1 MIALRPYQ
9 HDLVERAG
17 AARRPLITL
26 VTGGG
31 KTLVAVEIIRQ
42 ADDKHVLFL
51 AHRRELIHQAK
62 AKLADFGVGSGVILA
77 GEPMNAMAGV
87 QVASV
92 QTLWS
97 RMRRDHEP
105 PHADILFID
114 EAHHVPAQ
122 TYRSIIDAY
131 PDAQI
136 IGLTATPCRRDG
148 RGLGSVFD
156 ELIEGPQVADLIK
169 QGYLVGTK
177 VYAPSRPNLA
187 GVHVRHGD
195 YVEHELAA
203 RVDQPKLV
211 GDIVS
216 HWHRHADRRK
226 TVVFA
231 TSVAHSVHLKD
242 EFARSGVKAEHID
255 GSTPKDERDE
265 ILARLASGDIEV
277 VTNCQVLTEG
287 FDLPDIGC
295 IVLARPTKSMGLF
308 RQMVGRGLRPAESKD
323 HCLILDHAGAVF
335 MHGFVE
341 DAAEWTLEP
350 DRKAR
355 TPAQETRALTP
366 SSRLLECSQCKAIR
380 TAGEPCGHCGF
391 MPRRRGE
398 DLHVLDGELEH
409 LTCNGKLSP
418 HQYTLEQKREFHA
431 MLTYIALQRGNKP
444 GAAAHRFKDRFG
456 HWPLDYCVEPIP
468 PNAEVLAWDR
478 HCRIKFAK
486 AMQKASSHG

>member
-195 YVEHELAA
+195 YVEH
-203 RVDQPKLV
+203 
-211 GDIVS
+211 
-216 HWHRHADRRK
+216 
-226 TVVFA
+226 
-231 TSVAHSVHLKD
+231 
-242 EFARSGVKAEHID
+242 
-255 GSTPKDERDE
+255 
-265 ILARLASGDIEV
+265 
-277 VTNCQVLTEG
+277 
-287 FDLPDIGC
+287 
-295 IVLARPTKSMGLF
+295 
-308 RQMVGRGLRPAESKD
+308 
-323 HCLILDHAGAVF
+323 
-335 MHGFVE
+335 
-341 DAAEWTLEP
+341 
-350 DRKAR
+350 
-355 TPAQETRALTP
+355 
-366 SSRLLECSQCKAIR
+366 
-380 TAGEPCGHCGF
+380 
-391 MPRRRGE
+391 
-398 DLHVLDGELEH
+398 
-409 LTCNGKLSP
+409 
-418 HQYTLEQKREFHA
+418 
-431 MLTYIALQRGNKP
+431 
-444 GAAAHRFKDRFG
+444 
-456 HWPLDYCVEPIP
+456 
-468 PNAEVLAWDR
+468 
-478 HCRIKFAK
+478 
-486 AMQKASSHG
+486 